1 MEALFPDL
9 LAQLTALWWPFCRML
24 ALFSA
29 APVLGDGTVPVTVR
43 VLLALVLAVVMLPV
57 ATPVAAI
64 DPLSLQAVVAT
75 LEQAAIGGVLGLA
88 LHFCTSVIMVL
99 GYLVS
104 SQMGLSMAVMNDP
117 VSGVSSDVVSSLLS
131 VLGILVF
138 FSMDGHLM
146 LTQVA
151 GASFQQWPVGSGL
164 RVPTLQL
171 VVYNVSWVFSAAL
184 LLALP
189 IVFAT
194 LLVQIGFGFLA
205 RVAPTLN
212 LFSLGFSVVTLLGL
226 YLLAGL
232 ASALPE
238 HYLRLTSQVFEL
250 LRQVLGGPVS

>member
-1 MEALFPDL
+1 
-9 LAQLTALWWPFCRML
+9 
-24 ALFSA
+24 
-29 APVLGDGTVPVTVR
+29 
-43 VLLALVLAVVMLPV
+43 
-57 ATPVAAI
+57 
-64 DPLSLQAVVAT
+64 
-75 LEQAAIGGVLGLA
+75 
-88 LHFCTSVIMVL
+88 
-99 GYLVS
+99 
-104 SQMGLSMAVMNDP
+104 MAVMNDP